1 MNSLIVILL
10 LVVAAVGTMS
20 PLLFGKGIASLMAII
35 AALVSILV
43 LATGGTFPQ
52 F

>member
-1 MNSLIVILL
+1 MNALIIVLL
-10 LVVAAVGTMS
+10 LVVATVGTMS
-20 PLLFGKGIASLMAII
+20 PLLFGKGIASVIAII

-43 LATGGTFPQ
+43 LATGGTCPQ